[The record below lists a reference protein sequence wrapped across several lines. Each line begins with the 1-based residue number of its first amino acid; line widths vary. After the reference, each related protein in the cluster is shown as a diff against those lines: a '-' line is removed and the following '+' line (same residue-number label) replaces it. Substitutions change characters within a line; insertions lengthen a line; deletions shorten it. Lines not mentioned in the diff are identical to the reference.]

1 MKTKSNEIYF
11 LIWKYVRKRKYVPLM
26 HTLSIIY
33 NIKDARWIQNNNL
46 LILYVVQ
53 HNLGDAFLIIWLF
66 RDVMCGTIHCMQG
79 RDKPVIEGVV
89 SHINS
94 QVKNFNFF
102 QAHKFWEDRGIR
114 IVNIH
119 LAYFFSAILKRIAL
133 GQRLFVS
140 SSFLISVTWSDRST
154 YRQH

>member
-119 LAYFFSAILKRIAL
+119 LAYFFSAILKRISL
-133 GQRLFVS
+133 GQILFVS

>member
-94 QVKNFNFF
+94 QVKTFLNLS
-102 QAHKFWEDRGIR
+102 QAVQMLGRQRKSNCI
-114 IVNIH
+114 I
-119 LAYFFSAILKRIAL
+119 KRMTT
-133 GQRLFVS
+133 S
-140 SSFLISVTWSDRST
+140 ISRKAFEKKTES
-154 YRQH
+154 

>member
-94 QVKNFNFF
+94 QVKKINFF

-114 IVNIH
+114 FVNIH
-119 LAYFFSAILKRIAL
+119 LAYFFSAILKRILL

-140 SSFLISVTWSDRST
+140 SSFLISVTWSDRIT
-154 YRQH
+154 YRQD